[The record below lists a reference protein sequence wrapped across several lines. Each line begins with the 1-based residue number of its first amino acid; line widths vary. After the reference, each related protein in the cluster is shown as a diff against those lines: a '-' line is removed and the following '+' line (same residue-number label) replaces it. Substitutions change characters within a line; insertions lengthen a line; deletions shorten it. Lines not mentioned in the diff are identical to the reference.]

1 LFKALVGIDPA
12 AKKEDIAT
20 RTLNNYSQL
29 WQDFFTSAHE
39 RNGDQSAFTA
49 LNAVTRYVDH
59 SKTVRNGDRMS
70 SATFGAGDRFK
81 GEAMALLMPLIADR
95 VAA

>member
-1 LFKALVGIDPA
+1 MNA
-12 AKKEDIAT
+12 AGRRI
-20 RTLNNYSQL
+20 
-29 WQDFFTSAHE
+29 
-39 RNGDQSAFTA
+39 AFTA

-59 SKTVRNGDRMS
+59 EKTVHGGDRMS

-81 GEAMALLMPLIADR
+81 GQALGLLMPLIADK